1 MQNFITQVNRD
12 LLRKASVFL
21 LVCLLAGCS
30 VVRIG
35 YANGDSFVYW
45 WLNGYVD
52 FTNDQKSWVK
62 AHIDRLFTW
71 HRKTQLK
78 EYVRILSQ
86 AQHRLQKQQ
95 PVTPAE
101 VQAEYA
107 VLKKHALAV
116 IDKAMPELTD
126 LALSLQPEQ
135 MAHLENKLA
144 SNNEK
149 YRKDYLQGSLEKR
162 QSRRT
167 EQVMKHA
174 EYWFGGL
181 SEEQEAKIRAASEA
195 RPLNNEVWL
204 EERMRRQQ
212 ELLRMLKKIQAER
225 PSREAV
231 TAMLKEHVA
240 ASAEYFTYAEN
251 KAFFDASRDGAA
263 EMTAVMINLAT
274 PEQKAHAVKRMQKWI
289 EDFQELARK

>member
-1 MQNFITQVNRD
+1 
-12 LLRKASVFL
+12 
-21 LVCLLAGCS
+21 
-30 VVRIG
+30 
-35 YANGDSFVYW
+35 
-45 WLNGYVD
+45 
-52 FTNDQKSWVK
+52 
-62 AHIDRLFTW
+62 
-71 HRKTQLK
+71 
-78 EYVRILSQ
+78 
-86 AQHRLQKQQ
+86 
-95 PVTPAE
+95 
-101 VQAEYA
+101 
-107 VLKKHALAV
+107 
-116 IDKAMPELTD
+116 
-126 LALSLQPEQ
+126 

-162 QSRRT
+162 QSHRT